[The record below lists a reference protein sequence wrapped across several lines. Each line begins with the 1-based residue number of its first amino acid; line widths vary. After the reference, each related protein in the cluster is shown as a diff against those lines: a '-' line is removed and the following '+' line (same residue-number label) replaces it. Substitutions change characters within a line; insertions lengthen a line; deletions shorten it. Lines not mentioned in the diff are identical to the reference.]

1 MDEVMGNVRFLA
13 LICVIGCSDSER
25 VIPEDPPDDVVTAY
39 TMTTSKGVITLETH
53 QSWAPNGV
61 DRFEELV
68 AANFFDDARF
78 FRVVPG
84 FVVQFGINGTPAIN
98 SMWSDDTIEDDPVRR
113 TNVRGYLSYAATAAP
128 DSRTTQLFINL
139 GDNSFLDD
147 MRFAPFAVITS
158 GMDVVDMINEE
169 YGERPD
175 QQQIRARG
183 NEYLME
189 RFPNLDY
196 IETVT
201 TP

>member
-1 MDEVMGNVRFLA
+1 MGSVRFLA
-13 LICVIGCSDSER
+13 LFCVIGCSDSDR
-25 VIPEDPPDDVVTAY
+25 VIPDAPTDDVVTAY

-61 DRFEELV
+61 DRFAELV
-68 AANFFDDARF
+68 EAKFFDDARF

-84 FVVQFGINGTPAIN
+84 FVVQFGVNGTPAIN
-98 SMWSDDTIEDDPVRR
+98 SMWSDRTIDDDPVVR
-113 TNVRGYLSYAATAAP
+113 TNVRGYLTYAATSDP

-139 GDNSFLDD
+139 ADNSFLDD

-158 GMDVVDMINEE
+158 GIDVVDMINAE

-175 QQQIRARG
+175 QEQISGRG
-183 NEYLME
+183 NEYLMSS
-189 RFPNLDY
+189 FPNLDY